1 MENQNL
7 KVTSIE
13 ELIKYSQEGEIVS
26 LPPFAEG
33 KPFVARLQRP
43 SMMTLA
49 KEGKIPNSLLS
60 SASKLFVNGS
70 VNGRA
75 EANEGTLE
83 EMFGVIDVI
92 CEASFV
98 EPTYQQIKDNNIRLT
113 DEQYLAVFNFC
124 QTGVESLQ
132 NFR

>member
-13 ELIKYSQEGEIVS
+13 ELIKYSKDGELVELPSFGEGR
-26 LPPFAEG
+26 
-33 KPFVARLQRP
+33 PFVARLQRP
-43 SMMTLA
+43 SMMELA
-49 KEGKIPNSLLS
+49 KEGRIPNSLLS

-75 EANEGTLE
+75 EADEGTLE

-92 CEASFV
+92 CEASFL
-98 EPTYQQIKDNNIRLT
+98 EPTYKQLKDNEIKLT
-113 DEQYLAVFNFC
+113 DEQYMAVFNFC
-124 QTGVESLQ
+124 QTGVESLK